1 MFLPI
6 SFLAGALLFNLFQY
20 FPFSTGTISA
30 ALSLFLISRKKIL
43 FVAVAG
49 AGILYAFLRF
59 APDDGIHAWNR
70 ELKVT
75 GRFVPQISPE
85 STGSRVHT
93 FEVENAFD
101 QETNDEIDELDEERI
116 TVFSDFAPDYDET
129 YELLLK
135 TGSDRTRLNPGGFG
149 TGRLTGSL
157 VSYRQVP
164 GFAAESGLFFEKQR
178 NALNNLVMSRFDSDS
193 AGLVSAITTGER
205 RYLGEDL
212 QKAFNDTGLAHI
224 LSISGTH
231 FGLFSVMLYGL
242 FAFLIK
248 RLPYNILHRLTLY
261 VSPAQAAAVLS
272 IPFMVMYLGLSGGSV
287 PAIRSFVMITLFLAG
302 LLIGRKGFW
311 LHSVLFAALVLV
323 LWDPEVLLSL
333 SFQLSFIAVL
343 VIGFSVEKS
352 SASASEETGS
362 RVMRYLSTMIV
373 IAVAASIG
381 TAPLVAYHFN
391 YFSVLSPVS
400 NLIVAPIIGF
410 LLIPLSLFS
419 SFCYLAT
426 GNYVLEPFVRLSAD
440 ISVSLVKSLSQ
451 IPFASVPLPAFPIAL
466 VVFFYAALL
475 MYPLSG
481 RSKKFLVVPF
491 IPFVLYAAIHLFN
504 SREMM
509 VTFLDVGQGDAAVAE
524 LPDGK
529 TILIDTGR
537 TGREAADFLRYKG
550 KRKVDAIILSHVH
563 PDHSGGLIY
572 LLERFAVNEIWDNG
586 RILYP
591 EGLNLHAKHR
601 VLERGDVLEHG
612 KVTLTVLHPHKDF
625 HSVFGDEYDEENN
638 SSLVVKL
645 SDGNISFLFPGDIE
659 EESEDDL
666 LHLKERLKSDVIKVP
681 HHGSRTSLSETFLPE
696 VSPAVAVIS
705 AGRGNAFGHPSP
717 EVLERLQGV
726 RVARTDLD
734 GAVKITRSKG
744 APRIQT
750 FSDFLFKRTGSVAV
764 EFGNIRRL
772 FIVW

>member
-1 MFLPI
+1 MPLPI
-6 SFLAGALLFNLFQY
+6 SFLAGVLLFYLFQY
-20 FPFSTGTISA
+20 FPFSIGTLSA

-59 APDDGIHAWNR
+59 SPDDGIHAWNR

-75 GRFVPQISPE
+75 GRFVPQISPD
-85 STGSRVHT
+85 STGSRAHT
-93 FEVENAFD
+93 FEI
-101 QETNDEIDELDEERI
+101 ETASDPETEDEIEGLEDERA
-116 TVFSDFAPDYDET
+116 TVFSDFEPDYDET

-135 TGSDRTRLNPGGFG
+135 TGSDRTRLNPGSFG
-149 TGRLTGSL
+149 TGRLAGSL

-164 GFAAESGLFFEKQR
+164 GLAAESGLFFEKQR
-178 NALNNLVMSRFDSDS
+178 NVLNNLVMSRFGSDS

-231 FGLFSVMLYGL
+231 FGLFSVMLFGL
-242 FAFLIK
+242 FVFLIK
-248 RLPYNILHRLTLY
+248 RLPYNFLHRLTLY
-261 VSPAQAAAVLS
+261 VSPSQAAAVLS
-272 IPFMVMYLGLSGGSV
+272 MPFMVMYLGLSGGSI
-287 PAIRSFVMITLFLAG
+287 PAVRSFVMITLFLVG

-311 LHSVLFAALVLV
+311 IHSVLFAALVLV

-343 VIGFSVEKS
+343 VIGFCVERS
-352 SASASEETGS
+352 SASASEETRS
-362 RVMRYLSTMIV
+362 RSLRYLKTMIA
-373 IAVAASIG
+373 IAVVASIG
-381 TAPLVAYHFN
+381 TAPLVAYHFH

-400 NLIVAPIIGF
+400 NIIIAPLIGF
-410 LLIPLSLFS
+410 VLIPVSLFS
-419 SFCYLAT
+419 SFFYLAT
-426 GNYVLEPFVRLSAD
+426 GYYLLEPLVRLSAD
-440 ISVSLVKSLSQ
+440 LSVSLVKSMSQ
-451 IPFASVPLPAFPIAL
+451 IPFASVPVPAFPIAL

-475 MYPLSG
+475 MYPMSG
-481 RSKKFLVVPF
+481 GVKKFLVVPF
-491 IPFVLYAAIHLFN
+491 IPFVLYAAVSFFEHK
-504 SREMM
+504 EMV
-509 VTFLDVGQGDAAVAE
+509 VTFLDVGQGDSAVAE

-529 TILIDTGR
+529 TVIIDTGR
-537 TGREAADFLRYKG
+537 TGRETAEFLRYKG
-550 KRKVDAIILSHVH
+550 KRQIDAIILSHVH
-563 PDHSGGLIY
+563 PDHSGGLSY
-572 LLERFAVNEIWDNG
+572 LLERFDVKEVCDNG

-591 EGLNLHAKHR
+591 ESLNLHTKHR
-601 VLERGDVLEHG
+601 VLERGDILEQG
-612 KVTLTVLHPHKDF
+612 MISLSILHPYKEF
-625 HSVFGDEYDEENN
+625 YTLFGDEYDEENN

-659 EESEDDL
+659 DEAEDDL

-717 EVLERLQGV
+717 EVLERLQGI

-734 GAVKITRSKG
+734 GAVKITASHG

-750 FSDFLFKRTGSVAV
+750 FSDFSFKRTRDIAEEV
-764 EFGNIRRL
+764 GNIRRL